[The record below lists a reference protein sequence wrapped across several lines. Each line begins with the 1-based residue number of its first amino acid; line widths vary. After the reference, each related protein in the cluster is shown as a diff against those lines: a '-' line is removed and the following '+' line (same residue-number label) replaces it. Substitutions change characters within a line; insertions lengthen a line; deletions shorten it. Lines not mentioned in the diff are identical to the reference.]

1 MNLRKIANRVTS
13 GVNPNVT
20 AQIYKS
26 TGYSTNDDGSQ
37 SPSYADAVSM
47 KVQKQAIS
55 QSDLQHI
62 DNINLQGQFVS
73 IYTNGNWCGL
83 NRKKNEGGDLFVI
96 GDDKWLVVSVPEIWP
111 DWTRV
116 IACLQTT

>member
-37 SPSYADAVSM
+37 SPSYADAVTM

-83 NRKKNEGGDLFVI
+83 NRKANEGGDIFVI

>member
-26 TGYSTNDDGSQ
+26 TGYSTNEAGKQ
-37 SPSYADAVSM
+37 SPTYADAVTM